1 MSDKLNHSDL
11 SALFAKEAD
20 ISGAK
25 AENFTKA
32 MFELIIEGLEQD
44 GTVKI
49 NGLGTFKITDVADR
63 SSVNV
68 NTGEKIEIK
77 GHKKISFTPADAI
90 KESVN
95 QPFAMFEPV
104 EVDENYKDDAEE
116 SDDSASEAV
125 EEVAAP
131 VEVADLKIAEAPITV
146 ETVEEAP
153 VEEVKIPE
161 VIEEEMPADDSD
173 SVAVE
178 PVAVEILPE
187 EYAPAVVEVEEPV
200 EIADVVVEDK
210 QEDAESETSETEE
223 PEIVG
228 DDAVEIIVEE
238 CDDAVVAPTDAVLP
252 EETVEVKVNET
263 VQEPVAVQARSAEPV
278 MVHVPKKNGH
288 EDKETVPAKK
298 KNSKLRFNI
307 SFIIG
312 VLAGV
317 LVVSMLGRNHAEDV
331 ASAESVADDN
341 ANPVVVVK
349 TKSEPV
355 VSNVESEENIVA
367 DETNCFPCDTVIV
380 IENDVFDPV
389 KTPAVDLS
397 AVEEPEAEEKY
408 TFVLLE
414 AVNKLDLKNLTVAD
428 TTLYVA
434 EGELARHTVA
444 ADETL
449 TRIARQY
456 YGDKRLWPYIVKYN
470 GMCDPNGLCRGM
482 ELVIPRLVPKK

>member
-104 EVDENYKDDAEE
+104 EVDENYKDDAEG
-116 SDDSASEAV
+116 V
-125 EEVAAP
+125 EDAEEITTP
-131 VEVADLKIAEAPITV
+131 IEIADLKIAEAPITV
-146 ETVEEAP
+146 VTVEEAP
-153 VEEVKIPE
+153 VEEVKVPE

-200 EIADVVVEDK
+200 EIAEVVVEDK

-223 PEIVG
+223 PVADG
-228 DDAVEIIVEE
+228 DVAVETVADEY
-238 CDDAVVAPTDAVLP
+238 DAVVASADNVLP

-263 VQEPVAVQARSAEPV
+263 VQEPVAVQERSAEPV
-278 MVHVPKKNGH
+278 MVHVPKKSAAVY
-288 EDKETVPAKK
+288 EAPVQTKK

-317 LVVSMLGRNHAEDV
+317 FVVSMLGRNHAEDV
-331 ASAESVADDN
+331 ASAEPVADDN

-355 VSNVESEENIVA
+355 VSDVESEENIVA

-397 AVEEPEAEEKY
+397 EVEEPKAEEAY
-408 TFVLLE
+408 AFVLLE
-414 AVNKLDLKNLTVAD
+414 QLDAIDLRSISVAD

-470 GMCDPNGLCRGM
+470 NMRDPNGLCRGM

>member
-1 MSDKLNHSDL
+1 MNDKLNHSDL

-131 VEVADLKIAEAPITV
+131 VEVADLKIAEATITV

-153 VEEVKIPE
+153 VEEVKVPE

-223 PEIVG
+223 PVADG
-228 DDAVEIIVEE
+228 DVAVETVADEY
-238 CDDAVVAPTDAVLP
+238 DAVVASADNVLP

-263 VQEPVAVQARSAEPV
+263 VQEPVAVQERSAEPV
-278 MVHVPKKNGH
+278 MVHVPKKSAAVY
-288 EDKETVPAKK
+288 EAPVQTKK

-317 LVVSMLGRNHAEDV
+317 FVVSMLGRNHAEDV

-355 VSNVESEENIVA
+355 VSDVESEEKIVA

-389 KTPAVDLS
+389 KTPAVDIS
-397 AVEEPEAEEKY
+397 VVEEPKAEEGY
-408 TFVLLE
+408 AFVLLE
-414 AVNKLDLKNLTVAD
+414 QLDAIDLRSISVAD

-470 GMCDPNGLCRGM
+470 NMRDPNGLCRGM

>member
-1 MSDKLNHSDL
+1 MNDKLNHSDL

-131 VEVADLKIAEAPITV
+131 VEIAGTH
-146 ETVEEAP
+146 
-153 VEEVKIPE
+153 VEEVAVSV

-200 EIADVVVEDK
+200 EIAEVVVEDK

-223 PEIVG
+223 PVADG
-228 DDAVEIIVEE
+228 DIAVETVADEY
-238 CDDAVVAPTDAVLP
+238 DAVVASADNVLP

-263 VQEPVAVQARSAEPV
+263 VQEPVAVQERSAEPV

-341 ANPVVVVK
+341 SNPVVVVK

-355 VSNVESEENIVA
+355 VSNVESEENVVA

-380 IENDVFDPV
+380 IENDVFGPV
-389 KTPAVDLS
+389 KTPAVDIS
-397 AVEEPEAEEKY
+397 VVEEPKAEEAY
-408 TFVLLE
+408 AFVLLE
-414 AVNKLDLKNLTVAD
+414 QLDAIDLRSISVAD

-470 GMCDPNGLCRGM
+470 GMRDPNGLCRGM

>member
-104 EVDENYKDDAEE
+104 EVDENYKDDAEG
-116 SDDSASEAV
+116 V
-125 EEVAAP
+125 EDAEEITTP
-131 VEVADLKIAEAPITV
+131 VEIADLKIAEAPITV

-153 VEEVKIPE
+153 VEEVKVPE

-178 PVAVEILPE
+178 PVAVEIFPE

-200 EIADVVVEDK
+200 EIAEVVVEDK

-223 PEIVG
+223 PVADG
-228 DDAVEIIVEE
+228 DVAVETVADEY
-238 CDDAVVAPTDAVLP
+238 DAVVASADNVL
-252 EETVEVKVNET
+252 VEVKVNET
-263 VQEPVAVQARSAEPV
+263 VQEPVAVQERSAEPV
-278 MVHVPKKNGH
+278 MVHVPKKSAAVY
-288 EDKETVPAKK
+288 EAPVQTKK

-317 LVVSMLGRNHAEDV
+317 FVVSMLGRNHAEDV
-331 ASAESVADDN
+331 ASAEPVADDN

-355 VSNVESEENIVA
+355 VSDVESEENIVA

-397 AVEEPEAEEKY
+397 EVEEPKAEEAY
-408 TFVLLE
+408 AFVLLE
-414 AVNKLDLKNLTVAD
+414 QLDAIDLRSISVAD
-428 TTLYVA
+428 TTLYVV
-434 EGELARHTVA
+434 EGEIARHTVA

-470 GMCDPNGLCRGM
+470 NMRDPNGLCRGM

>member
-25 AENFTKA
+25 AENFTKT
-32 MFELIIEGLEQD
+32 MFELIIEGLEHD

-104 EVDENYKDDAEE
+104 EVDENYKDDAEGVE
-116 SDDSASEAV
+116 DAV
-125 EEVAAP
+125 PEVAEEITAP
-131 VEVADLKIAEAPITV
+131 VEIAELKIAEAPITV
-146 ETVEEAP
+146 ENVEEAP
-153 VEEVKIPE
+153 VEEVKVPE

-187 EYAPAVVEVEEPV
+187 EYAPAVVDVEEPV
-200 EIADVVVEDK
+200 EIAEVVVEDK
-210 QEDAESETSETEE
+210 QENAESETSGAEE
-223 PEIVG
+223 PVADG
-228 DDAVEIIVEE
+228 DVAMEAVADERE
-238 CDDAVVAPTDAVLP
+238 AFVASADNVLP
-252 EETVEVKVNET
+252 EETVEVKENET
-263 VQEPVAVQARSAEPV
+263 VREPVVVQERSAEPV
-278 MVHVPKKNGH
+278 MVHVPKKKGH

-317 LVVSMLGRNHAEDV
+317 FVVSMLGRNHAEDV
-331 ASAESVADDN
+331 VSAESVADDN
-341 ANPVVVVK
+341 ANPIAVVNTQSEAVVLD
-349 TKSEPV
+349 V
-355 VSNVESEENIVA
+355 VSQENVVA
-367 DETNCFPCDTVIV
+367 DEMNCFPCDTVIV
-380 IENDVFDPV
+380 IENNVFDPV

-397 AVEEPEAEEKY
+397 VLEEPKAEEKY
-408 TFVLLE
+408 TFVLLDGI
-414 AVNKLDLKNLTVAD
+414 NKLDLKNLTVAD

-434 EGELARHTVA
+434 DGELARHTVA

-449 TRIARQY
+449 TRIAREY

-470 GMCDPNGLCRGM
+470 NMRNPNGLCRGM

>member
-104 EVDENYKDDAEE
+104 EVDENYKDDAEG
-116 SDDSASEAV
+116 V
-125 EEVAAP
+125 EDAEEITTP
-131 VEVADLKIAEAPITV
+131 VEIVDLKIAEDPITV
-146 ETVEEAP
+146 VTVEEAP
-153 VEEVKIPE
+153 VEEVKVPE

-178 PVAVEILPE
+178 PIAVEILPE

-200 EIADVVVEDK
+200 EIAEVVVEDK

-223 PEIVG
+223 PVADG
-228 DDAVEIIVEE
+228 DVAVETVADEY
-238 CDDAVVAPTDAVLP
+238 DAVVASADNVLP

-263 VQEPVAVQARSAEPV
+263 VQESVAVQERSAEPV
-278 MVHVPKKNGH
+278 MVHVPKKSAAVY
-288 EDKETVPAKK
+288 EAPVQTKK

-317 LVVSMLGRNHAEDV
+317 FVVSMLGRNHAEDV
-331 ASAESVADDN
+331 ASAEPVADDN

-355 VSNVESEENIVA
+355 VSDVESEENIVA
-367 DETNCFPCDTVIV
+367 DDTNCFPCDTVIV

-389 KTPAVDLS
+389 KTPAVNIS
-397 AVEEPEAEEKY
+397 EVEEPKAEEAY
-408 TFVLLE
+408 AFVLLE
-414 AVNKLDLKNLTVAD
+414 QLDAIDLRSISVAD
-428 TTLYVA
+428 TTLYVV
-434 EGELARHTVA
+434 EGELVRHTVA

-470 GMCDPNGLCRGM
+470 NMRDPNGLCRGM

>member
-104 EVDENYKDDAEE
+104 EVDENYKDDAEG
-116 SDDSASEAV
+116 V
-125 EEVAAP
+125 EDAEEITTP
-131 VEVADLKIAEAPITV
+131 VEIADLKIAEAPITV

-200 EIADVVVEDK
+200 EIAEVVVEDK
-210 QEDAESETSETEE
+210 QEDAESETSEREE

-263 VQEPVAVQARSAEPV
+263 VQEPVAVQERSAEPV

-312 VLAGV
+312 VIAGV

-341 ANPVVVVK
+341 SNPVVVVK

-355 VSNVESEENIVA
+355 VSDVESEEKIVA

-389 KTPAVDLS
+389 KTPAVDIS
-397 AVEEPEAEEKY
+397 VVEEPKAEEAY
-408 TFVLLE
+408 AFVLLE
-414 AVNKLDLKNLTVAD
+414 QLDAIDLRSISVAD

-470 GMCDPNGLCRGM
+470 GMRDPNGLCRGM

>member
-1 MSDKLNHSDL
+1 MNDKLNHSDL

-131 VEVADLKIAEAPITV
+131 VEIADLKIAEAPITV

-153 VEEVKIPE
+153 VEEVKVPV
-161 VIEEEMPADDSD
+161 VIEEEMPADDSG

-200 EIADVVVEDK
+200 EIAEVVVEDK

-223 PEIVG
+223 PVADG
-228 DDAVEIIVEE
+228 DVAVETVADEY
-238 CDDAVVAPTDAVLP
+238 DAVVASADNVL
-252 EETVEVKVNET
+252 TVEVKVNET
-263 VQEPVAVQARSAEPV
+263 VQEPVAVQERSAEPV
-278 MVHVPKKNGH
+278 MVHVPKKSAAVY
-288 EDKETVPAKK
+288 EAPVQTKK

-317 LVVSMLGRNHAEDV
+317 FVVSMLGRNHAEDV

-355 VSNVESEENIVA
+355 VSDVESEEKIVA

-389 KTPAVDLS
+389 KTPAVDIS
-397 AVEEPEAEEKY
+397 VVEEPKAEEAY
-408 TFVLLE
+408 AFVLLE
-414 AVNKLDLKNLTVAD
+414 QLDAIDLRSISVAD

-470 GMCDPNGLCRGM
+470 GMRDPNGLCRGM

>member
-1 MSDKLNHSDL
+1 M
-11 SALFAKEAD
+11 
-20 ISGAK
+20 
-25 AENFTKA
+25 
-32 MFELIIEGLEQD
+32 
-44 GTVKI
+44 
-49 NGLGTFKITDVADR
+49 
-63 SSVNV
+63 
-68 NTGEKIEIK
+68 
-77 GHKKISFTPADAI
+77 
-90 KESVN
+90 
-95 QPFAMFEPV
+95 
-104 EVDENYKDDAEE
+104 
-116 SDDSASEAV
+116 
-125 EEVAAP
+125 
-131 VEVADLKIAEAPITV
+131 
-146 ETVEEAP
+146 
-153 VEEVKIPE
+153 
-161 VIEEEMPADDSD
+161 VIEEEMPADDSG

-200 EIADVVVEDK
+200 EIAEVVVEDK

-223 PEIVG
+223 PVADG
-228 DDAVEIIVEE
+228 DVAVETVADEY
-238 CDDAVVAPTDAVLP
+238 DAVVASADNVLP

-263 VQEPVAVQARSAEPV
+263 IQESVAVQERSVEPV

-341 ANPVVVVK
+341 SNPVVVVK

-355 VSNVESEENIVA
+355 VSDVESEENIVA

-389 KTPAVDLS
+389 KTPAVNIS
-397 AVEEPEAEEKY
+397 AVEEPKAEEKY

-470 GMCDPNGLCRGM
+470 NMRDPNGLCRGM

>member
-63 SSVNV
+63 SSINV

-104 EVDENYKDDAEE
+104 EVDENYKDDAEG
-116 SDDSASEAV
+116 V
-125 EEVAAP
+125 EDAEEITTP
-131 VEVADLKIAEAPITV
+131 VEIADLKIAEAPITV
-146 ETVEEAP
+146 VTVEEAP
-153 VEEVKIPE
+153 VEEVKVPE

-200 EIADVVVEDK
+200 EIAEVVVEDK
-210 QEDAESETSETEE
+210 QEDVESETSETEE
-223 PEIVG
+223 PVADG
-228 DDAVEIIVEE
+228 DVAVETVADEY
-238 CDDAVVAPTDAVLP
+238 DAVVASADNVLP

-263 VQEPVAVQARSAEPV
+263 VQEPVAVQERSAEPV
-278 MVHVPKKNGH
+278 MVHVPKKSAAVY
-288 EDKETVPAKK
+288 EAPVQTKK

-317 LVVSMLGRNHAEDV
+317 FVVSMLGRNHAEDV
-331 ASAESVADDN
+331 ASAEPVADDN

-355 VSNVESEENIVA
+355 VSDVESEENIVA

-397 AVEEPEAEEKY
+397 EVEEPKAEEAY
-408 TFVLLE
+408 AFVLLE
-414 AVNKLDLKNLTVAD
+414 QLDAIDLRSISVAD

-434 EGELARHTVA
+434 EGEHARHTVA

-470 GMCDPNGLCRGM
+470 NMRDPNGLCRGM

>member
-104 EVDENYKDDAEE
+104 EVDENYKDDAEG
-116 SDDSASEAV
+116 V
-125 EEVAAP
+125 EDAEEITTP
-131 VEVADLKIAEAPITV
+131 VEIVDLKIAEDPITV
-146 ETVEEAP
+146 VTVEEAP
-153 VEEVKIPE
+153 VEEVKVPE

-178 PVAVEILPE
+178 PIAVEILPE

-200 EIADVVVEDK
+200 EIAEVVVEDK

-223 PEIVG
+223 PVADG
-228 DDAVEIIVEE
+228 DVAVETVADEY
-238 CDDAVVAPTDAVLP
+238 DAVVASADNVLP

-263 VQEPVAVQARSAEPV
+263 VQESVAVQERSAEPV
-278 MVHVPKKNGH
+278 MVHVPKKSAAVY
-288 EDKETVPAKK
+288 EAPVQTKK

-317 LVVSMLGRNHAEDV
+317 FVVSMLGRNHAEDV
-331 ASAESVADDN
+331 SSAEPVADDN

-355 VSNVESEENIVA
+355 VSDVESEENIVA
-367 DETNCFPCDTVIV
+367 DDTNCFPCDTVIV

-389 KTPAVDLS
+389 KTPAVNIS
-397 AVEEPEAEEKY
+397 EVEEPKAEEAY
-408 TFVLLE
+408 AFVLLE
-414 AVNKLDLKNLTVAD
+414 QLDAIDLRSISVAD

-434 EGELARHTVA
+434 EGEHARHTVA

-456 YGDKRLWPYIVKYN
+456 FGDKRLWPYIVKYN
-470 GMCDPNGLCRGM
+470 NMRDPNGLCRGM